1 MKHVKISATDS
12 STEESSVD
20 IENLKEAEATAK
32 RQAQEFMA
40 ARRVIGRITDRE
52 LDISAPHNNIW
63 YRDENTTYDTLYKA
77 LLKDYKGN
85 EQKLI
90 FNFGS
95 SGLKMRVSNLD
106 SQSADIAESGSRE
119 IEVTPQNMEDLV
131 KLMTASANTGADSK
145 DISATIINQL
155 KSGLDVIA
163 QREKREKTEIA
174 MR

>member
-63 YRDENTTYDTLYKA
+63 YRDENTTYDTLYRH
-77 LLKDYKGN
+77 Y
-85 EQKLI
+85 
-90 FNFGS
+90 
-95 SGLKMRVSNLD
+95 
-106 SQSADIAESGSRE
+106 
-119 IEVTPQNMEDLV
+119 
-131 KLMTASANTGADSK
+131 
-145 DISATIINQL
+145 
-155 KSGLDVIA
+155 
-163 QREKREKTEIA
+163 
-174 MR
+174 